1 MTKKQI
7 AALKR
12 IAKRS
17 AKGAVE
23 YSRTDMDG
31 RTALLVTDLY
41 VVVQYDESIVDGEE
55 IQNSDVPCDVGFDLI
70 QDMSIAFDSPTGYLV
85 SDMPE
90 LTTAIPG
97 WIREHRYYRRPSDTV
112 PVIELKAYNGESG
125 RVSGLFNSKFVR
137 DAVEAVGKNARYWL
151 VKSDKWSNKF
161 YYLYVASEETMWTN
175 GGTRAVVLPI
185 TR

>member
-23 YSRTDMDG
+23 YSRIDMDG

-55 IQNSDVPCDVGFDLI
+55 IQNSAVTFDAGFDLI
-70 QDMSIAFDSPTGYLV
+70 QDMSAVNGYLV

-97 WIREHRYYRRPSDTV
+97 WIREHCYYRSPSDTV
-112 PVIELKAYNGESG
+112 PVIELKAYNGEHGS
-125 RVSGLFNSKFVR
+125 VSGLFNSKFVR
-137 DAVEAVGKNARYWL
+137 DAVEAAGKNARCWL

-175 GGTRAVVLPI
+175 GGIRAVVLPI
-185 TR
+185 AR

>member
-12 IAKRS
+12 IAELS

-55 IQNSDVPCDVGFDLI
+55 IQNSAVTFDAGFDLI
-70 QDMSIAFDSPTGYLV
+70 QDMSTVNGYLV

-97 WIREHRYYRRPSDTV
+97 WIREHCYYRSPSDTV

-125 RVSGLFNSKFVR
+125 SVSGLFNSKFVR
-137 DAVEAVGKNARYWL
+137 DAIEAVGKNARCWL

-161 YYLYVASEETMWTN
+161 YYLYVASEENMWGN
-175 GGTRAVVLPI
+175 VGTRAVVLPI

>member
-17 AKGAVE
+17 TRGAVE
-23 YSRTDMDG
+23 YSRTDTDG
-31 RTALLVTDLY
+31 NTTYLVTDGC
-41 VVVQYDESIVDGEE
+41 VVVQYDTSIVDGEE
-55 IQNSDVPCDVGFDLI
+55 IQSSDVDFDAGFDII
-70 QDMSIAFDSPTGYLV
+70 QEMSIASDSVSGYLV

-97 WIREHRYYRRPSDTV
+97 WLREHCYYRRPSDTV
-112 PVIELKAYNGESG
+112 PVIELKAYDGNFGS
-125 RVSGLFNSKFVR
+125 VSSLFNSKLVR
-137 DAVEAVGKNARYWL
+137 DAIEAVGKNARCWL

-161 YYLYVASEETMWTN
+161 YYLYVASEETMWGN
-175 GGTRAVVLPI
+175 CGTRAVVLPI